1 MTLDKR
7 LELLQGLRT
16 VIKKLTEDELE
27 AIGWRAASEN
37 RWFTVETVKK
47 SLNGIV
53 KMLDDDQLLT
63 FSNRYPDCEVNKT
76 VGLVLAGNI
85 PAVGFHDIVI
95 AFLCGC
101 AVKVKLS
108 HQDKV
113 LITLLLDE
121 MKALGGS
128 DFVRIELTEKLELIN
143 LDAVIATGSNNS
155 ARYFEQYFSA
165 VPNVIR
171 KNRTSVGVLNGN
183 ESIEDL
189 ESLAEDIVAYYGLGC
204 RNVTKLMIPTGYDLI
219 PLLSRLE
226 ARTGLLDQTK
236 YVHNYDYNKSIL
248 LVNCEDHLDTGNV
261 LFKESAE
268 LFSPISMVHYEY
280 YEDQHDLNS
289 KIDARKEEIQ
299 CKVGEGS
306 DYVSFGK
313 SQSPGILDYADDVD
327 IAEFLQTL

>member
-7 LELLQGLRT
+7 LELLKGLRT
-16 VIKKLTEDELE
+16 VIRKLTEDELE
-27 AIGWRAASEN
+27 SIGWRAASEN

-47 SLNGIV
+47 SLVGIV
-53 KMLDDDQLLT
+53 KMLDEEQLLA
-63 FSNRYPDCEVNKT
+63 FANRYPACEVNKT

-101 AVKVKLS
+101 SVKVKLS

-121 MKALGGS
+121 MKALGGPE
-128 DFVRIELTEKLELIN
+128 FVRVELTEKLELIN

-155 ARYFEQYFSA
+155 ARYFEEYFSA

-171 KNRTSVGVLNGN
+171 KNRTSVGILNGE
-183 ESIEDL
+183 ESTDDL
-189 ESLAEDIVAYYGLGC
+189 ENLAEDIVAYYGLGC
-204 RNVTKLMIPTGYDLI
+204 RNVTKLMIPKGYDLI
-219 PLLSRLE
+219 PLLARLE

-261 LFKESAE
+261 LFKESE
-268 LFSPISMVHYEY
+268 DLFSPISIVHYEY
-280 YEDQHDLNS
+280 YKDQNDLRVKLDEKN
-289 KIDARKEEIQ
+289 EQVQ
-299 CKVGEGS
+299 CTVGSG
-306 DYVSFGK
+306 YIPFGK

-327 IAEFLQTL
+327 TVEFLKAL